1 MSRQELCSTGGNC
14 QGDDRQESCS
24 SAGNCKA
31 DEQTVITQLS
41 RPWSRDWACTV
52 HVDDHTPITWIIMHP
67 FNTFLSV
74 YTVLQSLV
82 EYRNELRQKADVDR
96 HGSISSYVYT
106 IQFWTL
112 PSSRIFS
119 ILQLLLG
126 QVPYICFPISKLLPM
141 SVTFEVFVFL
151 NNFRLTKMNGGRTV

>member
-1 MSRQELCSTGGNC
+1 MFRNFMFIFRTYFWIAWFIFICRLLLLV
-14 QGDDRQESCS
+14 
-24 SAGNCKA
+24 
-31 DEQTVITQLS
+31 VIYI
-41 RPWSRDWACTV
+41 WV
-52 HVDDHTPITWIIMHP
+52 HP